1 MSKPLVYISLQQAA
15 IVSGDYRHCQPAQT
29 SVKSLQKIR
38 RIRQIFARRRIHAEK
53 NSPPIVSG
61 QLQHWLPK
69 SHSDTFKPRSMSVTS
84 TRLLVTFDGAHQ
96 LMQFDAVGDELR
108 RVQLSEDM
116 SPAHAVES
124 PTGTFII
131 SHFRQP
137 HQGQVMQ

>member
-1 MSKPLVYISLQQAA
+1 VSKPLVYISLQQAA

-38 RIRQIFARRRIHAEK
+38 RIRQIFARRRILYMPKKIRRPLLAA
-53 NSPPIVSG
+53 SYS
-61 QLQHWLPK
+61 LPK